1 MPIADRL
8 QNIVYTLPRG
18 IQVASVKQNGQPT
31 SCTMIK
37 GSNNM
42 RTASNTAMRGGLLA
56 TAAILTSM
64 MMPAVGYAQATAAAD
79 DAADA
84 KEIVVIGTRR
94 TDRSVTDSA
103 SPIDVIGATELAA
116 SPAVNMLDTIK
127 NLVPSFFVPQNTISD
142 ASTFVRAPS
151 LRGLGADQILVMIN
165 GKRYNRSALVNVYTG
180 ADTALSFGSQGADI
194 GNIPGIAIGNLQVLR
209 DGATAQYGADALAGV
224 LNYSIRKDAGFEAQ
238 ALYGKTYRGDGAS
251 KIVSGYAGFKIGD
264 RGFISLAGEYYDQ
277 DGTSRGVTRASALA
291 LAASNPAVANQ
302 IPNAGQ
308 GLPAQIWGTSPGNGY
323 KLFLNAAIDVG
334 AESQLYFTGNLA
346 HSDTNQSFNYRL
358 PVTQGGLV
366 INDGSGTTS
375 VVSRGRN
382 GSFAPIFLTP
392 CPAANPTCVA
402 VNGVPG
408 FVNTPSAA
416 FPLSNGTTF
425 SFTSVYPGGFTPRFI
440 GKVDQAYGTAGIK
453 GKVDSGFTYD
463 LSATFARNSLGLSMT
478 NSLSPSYG
486 PASQTSFEFGKL
498 IQSEQTLNADFTYPI
513 EVGFDSPITLS
524 AGAEYRR
531 ETYKTTGGDVQS
543 YGLGPFATQTI
554 YNQTAPGVYAPAGIT
569 ASQSPGASGY
579 GGTNPAFAVN
589 ATQTNYAVYV
599 GAETDVTKAFT
610 VGFAGRYENY
620 NTFGGIV
627 VGKANALLRVS
638 DAVSLRA
645 TVGTGFHAPSPG
657 QNNTQIVTTN
667 FLGGDQVQTGTYP
680 TASAI
685 ARYYGSS
692 TLSPERS
699 TNFGAGI
706 VLKPTSALSLTVDGY
721 IIQIKNRI
729 GISQNFTVT
738 AADIAA
744 QPALAAVGR
753 GGVVNYFT
761 NGFDVSSKGIEAV
774 ANYRTEMMGGPINF
788 TLAYSY
794 NNLKAKNIK
803 RTTAGQPLV
812 NGQQEYNIANLAP
825 QNRITASA
833 GWQLGDFSLNARAN
847 YYGKWSNA
855 LEYNLV
861 PPVGNAAPPSQIFSA
876 KTLFDLDASYTFAQ
890 HFTLTVGA
898 NNLFNV
904 FPDKIKASVV
914 NPVFVATGG
923 LNDGQVYPRSGGPF
937 GMNGGFYYAR
947 LRVKY

>member
-1 MPIADRL
+1 MTSYRATML
-8 QNIVYTLPRG
+8 
-18 IQVASVKQNGQPT
+18 ASL
-31 SCTMIK
+31 S
-37 GSNNM
+37 
-42 RTASNTAMRGGLLA
+42 AMALVTVPGAALA
-56 TAAILTSM
+56 QGTQAAPQAAEEAA
-64 MMPAVGYAQATAAAD
+64 PAQD
-79 DAADA
+79 
-84 KEIVVIGTRR
+84 IIVIGTRR

-103 SPIDVIGATELAA
+103 SPIDVIGSAEIAA
-116 SPAVNMLDTIK
+116 SPQVNMLDTVR

-194 GNIPGIAIGNLQVLR
+194 GNIPAIAISNLQVLR

-224 LNYSIRKDAGFEAQ
+224 LNYGIRSDEGVEAQ

-251 KIVSGYAGFKIGD
+251 KIVSGYAGLKIGD
-264 RGFISLAGEYYDQ
+264 RGFVSLSGEYYDQ
-277 DGTSRGVTRASALA
+277 GQTSRGVNRASAISLA
-291 LAASNPAVANQ
+291 TTSPSVASAIPGAA
-302 IPNAGQ
+302 AGE
-308 GLPAQIWGTSPGNGY
+308 PAQIWGTSPGDGY

-334 AESQLYFTGNLA
+334 AESQIYFTGNLA
-346 HSDTNQSFNYRL
+346 HSQANQSFNYRL
-358 PVTQGGLV
+358 PVSQPGLAV
-366 INDGSGTTS
+366 NDGSGTAATRS
-375 VVSRGRN
+375 PGRN
-382 GSFAPIFLTP
+382 GSFAPIYVTP
-392 CPAANPTCVA
+392 CPAGNATCPA
-402 VNGVPG
+402 GG
-408 FVNTPSAA
+408 FVNTTSTA

-440 GKVDQAYGTAGIK
+440 GKVDQAYGTLGFK
-453 GKVDSGFTYD
+453 GKADSGFTYD
-463 LSATFARNSLGLSMT
+463 FSATFARNSLDLSMT
-478 NSLSPSYG
+478 NSLSASYG
-486 PASQTSFEFGKL
+486 PQSQTSFQFGKQ
-498 IQSEQTLNADFTYPI
+498 IQSEQTLNADFTYPL

-524 AGAEYRR
+524 GGGEYRR

-543 YGLGPFATQTI
+543 YGVGPFASQTI
-554 YNQTAPGVYAPAGIT
+554 YDQTAPGVYAPAGIT

-589 ATQTNYAVYV
+589 ATQTNFAFYV
-599 GAETDVTKAFT
+599 GAEADITKAFT
-610 VGFAGRYENY
+610 VGLAGRYENY
-620 NTFGGIV
+620 NTFGEIV
-627 VGKANALLRVS
+627 VGKANALYRIS
-638 DAVSLRA
+638 DAISIRA

-667 FLGGDQVQTGTYP
+667 FLGGNQVQTGTYP

-685 ARYYGSS
+685 AQYYGGS

-706 VLKPTSALSLTVDGY
+706 VLKPTNALSLTVDGY
-721 IIQIKNRI
+721 IINIKNRI

-744 QPALAAVGR
+744 QPALAAVGL
-753 GGVVNYFT
+753 GGVANYFT

-774 ANYRTEMMGGPINF
+774 ANYRTDLMGGPLNF

-803 RTTAGQPLV
+803 RSTNGTPLV
-812 NGQQEYNIANLAP
+812 SPAQEFNIANLAP
-825 QNRITASA
+825 RNRITASA
-833 GWQLGDFSLNARAN
+833 SWQISNFTINARGNYFGDWAN
-847 YYGKWSNA
+847 Q
-855 LEYNLV
+855 LEY
-861 PPVGNAAPPSQIFSA
+861 PGQRFGA
-876 KTLFDLDASYTFAQ
+876 KTLFDLDVSYTIAE
-890 HFTLTVGA
+890 HYTLTVGA
-898 NNLFNV
+898 NNIFNV
-904 FPDKIKASVV
+904 FPDKIAATTT
-914 NPVFVATGG
+914 NPIYALSGG